1 MLRRLIVKEVKDLIR
16 DRKILFGM
24 IILPLIIYGVMGIV
38 VSETTKYS
46 IQQVKEAVSTGMK
59 LAVIDYDRSTYSKLL
74 IEYLKRM
81 NTTINIVNR
90 GNINVTRLLTSED
103 YIGVLIIP
111 QGFSKNI
118 SMGIQGSV
126 EVYVRISDVSIASL
140 GIANA
145 VIGLVNGFAEYL
157 SSILISNT
165 TTLPPSFVMNPIEVQ
180 GSIIIGKMV
189 YSLSYISAMYSQMFM
204 LPLAPMIVMIYAASI
219 AATSIGVEKEEK
231 TLEVLLTLPISR
243 KSIALAKLTGS
254 LIIALAASISTMAG
268 FYLYMKSITEVSTSS
283 QSSVGADVFGVIGIG
298 GLIVYALTVFLTVM
312 VVSTLGLYLGSFG
325 ENVRSAQSVVGYLWL
340 VVFIPLYASMFIDFS
355 LTPLPVV
362 LAISMIPF
370 TSPLVALKSF
380 IVGNYTY
387 LVVNIVATIALL
399 ILLVFLVSRRFEGEK
414 LLIGRPGKHRG
425 RKLGYK
431 FFKSF

>member
-1 MLRRLIVKEVKDLIR
+1 MLKRLIVKEVKDLIR

-59 LAVIDYDRSTYSKLL
+59 LAVVDYDKSTYSKLL

-81 NTTINIVNR
+81 NTTIDIVNR
-90 GNINVTRLLTSED
+90 GNINVTRLLASKD
-103 YIGVLIIP
+103 YIGVLVIP

-126 EVYVRISDVSIASL
+126 EVYVRLSDISIASL

-180 GSIIIGKMV
+180 GNIIIGKVV

-254 LIIALAASISTMAG
+254 IIIALAASISTMAG

-283 QSSVGADVFGVIGIG
+283 QSSVGTNVFGVIGIG

-414 LLIGRPGKHRG
+414 LLIGRPGKRRG

>member
-59 LAVIDYDRSTYSKLL
+59 LAVVDYDKSTYSKLL

-81 NTTINIVNR
+81 NTTIDVVNR

-283 QSSVGADVFGVIGIG
+283 QSSVGANVFGVIGIG